1 MQSINNPSFI
11 RQSAA
16 MLAAIALTA
25 AIAAATASTTCG
37 LWALLAGLI
46 AFACFALFSELR
58 FREIMQLA
66 EEIDE
71 VLHAGRRIDFSDYRE
86 GDLAILKN
94 QLSKMVAAL
103 RDANTR
109 LEQEKTALADALA
122 DISHQIRT
130 PLTAINLMISTIEN
144 STDASM
150 RTRTLRELE
159 NMVDRVSWLV
169 TALLKLA
176 KVDAGALHV
185 KQTTVNAEQM
195 AREALAPLAI
205 AMDLRG
211 VDCSIEADGNAT
223 FAGDAAWTSEALE
236 NVLKNCL
243 EHTPCGGSIQVRV
256 SEDALACRIR
266 VTDTGPGI
274 APADL
279 PHIFERFYRGQPAEE
294 SVRNSGDTHGV
305 GGDTRKDG
313 ANPSAD
319 NEKNHGESTCEDQT
333 QHTKETPCGHSRNP
347 QGFGIGLALAQ
358 SLITAQGGTLHATNA
373 PEGGAQFDITFP
385 KLVV

>member
-1 MQSINNPSFI
+1 MRLISNPSFI
-11 RQSAA
+11 RQSAV
-16 MLAAIALTA
+16 MLVIVALTA
-25 AIAAATASTTCG
+25 AVAAATASANCG
-37 LWALLAGLI
+37 LWALFAGVA
-46 AFACFALFSELR
+46 AFACFAVFSELR
-58 FREIMQLA
+58 FREIMRLA

-94 QLSKMVAAL
+94 QLSKMIAAL
-103 RDANTR
+103 RDANMR
-109 LEQEKTALADALA
+109 LEQEKAALANALA

-130 PLTAINLMISTIEN
+130 PLTAINLMVSAIESSAN
-144 STDASM
+144 ADA

-159 NMVDRVSWLV
+159 NMVDRVGWLV

-176 KVDAGALHV
+176 KVDAGAFHV
-185 KQTTVNAEQM
+185 KHSPVNARQM
-195 AREALAPLAI
+195 AHEALAPLAI

-211 VDCSIEADGNAT
+211 VDCTIESDDSAT
-223 FAGDAAWTSEALE
+223 FLGDAAWTSEALE

-243 EHTPCGGSIQVRV
+243 EHTPRGGAIRMRI

-266 VTDTGPGI
+266 ITDTGPGI

-279 PHIFERFYRGQPAEE
+279 PHIFERFYRGQPAEGTAQE
-294 SVRNSGDTHGV
+294 S
-305 GGDTRKDG
+305 GGTG
-313 ANPSAD
+313 NA
-319 NEKNHGESTCEDQT
+319 
-333 QHTKETPCGHSRNP
+333 SRNP

-358 SLITAQGGTLHATNA
+358 SLITAQGGTLHAANA
-373 PEGGAQFDITFP
+373 PKGGAQFDITFP

>member
-1 MQSINNPSFI
+1 MRLISNPSFI
-11 RQSAA
+11 RQSAV
-16 MLAAIALTA
+16 MLSVVALTA
-25 AIAAATASTTCG
+25 AIAAATASATCG
-37 LWALLAGLI
+37 LWALFTGI
-46 AFACFALFSELR
+46 VAFACFAAFSELR

-103 RDANTR
+103 RDANMR
-109 LEQEKTALADALA
+109 LEQEKAALANALA

-130 PLTAINLMISTIEN
+130 PLTAINLMVSTIEN
-144 STDASM
+144 SADANA

-159 NMVDRVSWLV
+159 NMVDRVGWLV
-169 TALLKLA
+169 TALLKSA
-176 KVDAGALHV
+176 KVDAGAFHV
-185 KQTTVNAEQM
+185 KHAPVDAEQM

-205 AMDLRG
+205 AMDLRDISCI
-211 VDCSIEADGNAT
+211 VEADSGAT
-223 FAGDAAWTSEALE
+223 FLGDAAWTSEALE

-243 EHTPCGGSIQVRV
+243 EHTPHGGTIHVRV

-279 PHIFERFYRGQPAEE
+279 PRIFERFYRRQPAEDAE
-294 SVRNSGDTHGV
+294 QGDL
-305 GGDTRKDG
+305 
-313 ANPSAD
+313 N
-319 NEKNHGESTCEDQT
+319 NQ
-333 QHTKETPCGHSRNP
+333 

-358 SLITAQGGTLHATNA
+358 SLVTAQGGTLHAANT
-373 PEGGAQFDITFP
+373 PKGGAQFDMTFP
-385 KLVV
+385 KLIV